1 VLLSP
6 ESPLE
11 EGPVKVQD
19 QLQAKEKRASGARRA
34 ITLLAIVVLSIAAGV
49 FLGRFYFVRELLL
62 FVAIAALLTFFG
74 ANLVVL
80 GILFHAAGRSILQ
93 SVRKAT
99 KPGIATQEEA
109 NTERQAGPLVGN
121 PTIATAA
128 GADSP

>member
-1 VLLSP
+1 MLLSP

-74 ANLVVL
+74 ANLVML

-93 SVRKAT
+93 SVQKA